1 MLAFKYLE
9 VFVEERSISLE
20 LLLRSDLTLAVIGRV
35 YEMVENMLLS
45 NIWLRFIAVT
55 DDFFD
60 LLRGSEAGPHDQLE
74 LAEH

>member
-60 LLRGSEAGPHDQLE
+60 LLSGSEAGPHDQLE